1 MTTIIVP
8 SKIWDVVKQLDEILE
23 FKFDLNVWW
32 IFEESDET
40 KLTWQ
45 VFNIDKFKYFSL
57 YLQKFL
63 HFEGH
68 SLRGNKWI
76 ISYSKAKELLDLLTS
91 ITEKKTTQIEQIE
104 PTNENKRTPEWRNK
118 VLTNDNHT
126 CQCCGLTTKLEAH
139 HIYGYKLH
147 PQYREDHN
155 NGITLCKYCHQR
167 YHTLYGVKE
176 KVNPKTLL
184 EYMKHYSSNQMR

>member
-1 MTTIIVP
+1 MTTIVVP

-23 FKFDLNVWW
+23 FKFDLDVWW

-45 VFNIDKFKYFSL
+45 IHSTTKFEYFL
-57 YLQKFL
+57 MYLRKFL
-63 HFEGH
+63 HFDGGI
-68 SLRGNKWI
+68 LINNKWT
-76 ISYSKAKELLDLLTS
+76 ISYSKSKKLIDLLTS
-91 ITEKKTTQIEQIE
+91 ITERKTTHTQVE
-104 PTNENKRTPEWRNK
+104 PSNENKRTPEWRNK
-118 VLTNDNHT
+118 VIKNDNHT

-147 PQYREDHN
+147 PQYREDPN

>member
-8 SKIWDVVKQLDEILE
+8 SKIWDVVKPLEEILE
-23 FKFDLNVWW
+23 LKFDLNIFW

-40 KLTWQ
+40 RLTWQ
-45 VFNIDKFKYFSL
+45 ILDITKFKYFSMYMEKL
-57 YLQKFL
+57 L
-63 HFEGH
+63 HFEINYFG
-68 SLRGNKWI
+68 SKWS
-76 ISYSKAKELLDLLTS
+76 ISYSRAKELLDLLTP
-91 ITEKKTTQIEQIE
+91 ITEAKTTQIE
-104 PTNENKRTPEWRNK
+104 PSNENKRTPEWRNK
-118 VLTNDNHT
+118 VIKNDDYT

-147 PQYREDHN
+147 PKYREDPN

-176 KVNPKTLL
+176 NVNPKTLL
-184 EYMKHYSSNQMR
+184 EYMKQYSSNQMR

>member
-1 MTTIIVP
+1 MTTIVVP

-23 FKFDLNVWW
+23 FKFDLDVWW

-45 VFNIDKFKYFSL
+45 IHSTTKFEYFL
-57 YLQKFL
+57 MYLRKFL
-63 HFEGH
+63 HFDGGT
-68 SLRGNKWI
+68 LRNNKWI
-76 ISYSKAKELLDLLTS
+76 LSYSKSKKLIDLLTS
-91 ITEKKTTQIEQIE
+91 ITERKTTHTQVE
-104 PTNENKRTPEWRNK
+104 PSNENKRTPEWRNK

-147 PQYREDHN
+147 PQYREDPN

>member
-1 MTTIIVP
+1 MTTIVVP

-23 FKFDLNVWW
+23 FKFDLDVWW

-40 KLTWQ
+40 ILTWQ
-45 VFNIDKFKYFSL
+45 IINTTKFKYFSM
-57 YLQKFL
+57 YLQKFF
-63 HFEGH
+63 HFHLFYLED
-68 SLRGNKWI
+68 KWI
-76 ISYSKAKELLDLLTS
+76 ISYSKAKELIDLLTS
-91 ITEKKTTQIEQIE
+91 TTERKNTHTQIE

-118 VLTNDNHT
+118 VLKNDNYT

-147 PQYREDHN
+147 SQYREDPN